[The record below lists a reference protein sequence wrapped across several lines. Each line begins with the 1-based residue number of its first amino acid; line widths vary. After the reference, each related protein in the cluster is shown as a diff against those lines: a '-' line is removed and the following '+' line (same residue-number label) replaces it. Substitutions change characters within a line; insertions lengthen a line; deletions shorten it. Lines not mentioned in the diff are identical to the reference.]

1 MSALTEETSP
11 RVFISYVHND
21 GSVSYRAPVLDL
33 ANRLLANGVDCEID
47 QFHETTPPS
56 KGWARWM
63 LDEIESAKYVLVVC
77 TATYYKRFRAD
88 EKPNMGLG
96 AIWEGGAITQALY
109 EGSGHNTKYIPIGFA
124 GYGEVGPSIPEPLRQ
139 TTYRNVSTDDGY
151 MDLLRQIHVAPKI
164 VKPPIGKRPD
174 FASYTPTSSGTGTA
188 APTPPVK
195 TSQPVRT
202 SQNVDRGKLID
213 VLDGMD
219 PNSLTSVITRIPD
232 AGRYDTPHLAVS
244 ERVASLVRFA
254 ESTIGPG
261 LNEVATV
268 VVQKFPS
275 TKDKIGP
282 F

>member
-1 MSALTEETSP
+1 MNALTDETSP

-33 ANRLLANGVDCEID
+33 ANRLLADGVNCEID

-56 KGWARWM
+56 KGWTRWM
-63 LDEIESAKYVLVVC
+63 LDEIQNAKYVLVVC

-88 EKPNMGLG
+88 EQPNMGLG

-109 EGSGHNTKYIPIGFA
+109 EGSGHNTKFIPIGFA
-124 GYGEVGPSIPEPLRQ
+124 GYGEVGPFIPEPLRQ
-139 TTYRNVSTDDGY
+139 TTYRNVSTEDGY
-151 MDLLRQIHVAPKI
+151 EALLRQIHVAPKI
-164 VKPPIGKRPD
+164 VKPAIGKRPD
-174 FASYTPTSSGTGTA
+174 FASYSPNASGTRTV
-188 APTPPVK
+188 APTTSVK
-195 TSQPVRT
+195 T

-219 PNSLTSVITRIPD
+219 SNSLTSVITRLPD
-232 AGRYDTPHLAVS
+232 AGRYDNPNLTVS

-254 ESTIGPG
+254 ESTVGPG
-261 LNEVATV
+261 LNAVATV
-268 VVQKFPS
+268 VVQRFPS